1 MRYITFSTIICFLFI
16 IVFVASC
23 KRDGV
28 SSKAIASKYLLDELN
43 VQEGQNLFITHCANC
58 HNFEENN
65 IGPNLAGI
73 TAQVEKEWLVKFIK
87 NPIAVINSGDARAT
101 EQFKKYKQY
110 MTPFPQLKEEEIN
123 QILGYIHKFSEG
135 EKKNKASRPGA
146 LIDPIKEKMAVSDHT
161 LVLKKWLR
169 VPPSADVA
177 PLARINKMIDLKTGD
192 KYRLLVHDLR
202 GKIFELANDSA
213 TVFFDVKSQL
223 PNFMDRPGLASGL
236 GSFTFHPDYESN
248 GLMYTVHTEPD
259 STGLADFALPS
270 GIKVAVQYVLT
281 EWKNNGLTATNF
293 IPASR
298 RELLRIDMNTVIH
311 GVQDIQFNPLVKK
324 GNPDY
329 GMLYIGVGDG
339 GVALAGHPELA
350 DNIKHIWSAVIR
362 IDPLGSNS
370 KNGKYG
376 IPADNPYTGTVDAVK
391 EIWARGFR
399 NPHIISWDRSGSD
412 KMFISNIGQHSIE
425 EVNLGKKG
433 ADYGWPY
440 REGTFLF
447 DPNANHE
454 VVYPLPANDSDHYT
468 HPVIQ
473 YDHDEG
479 NAISAGVVYVGKIKA
494 LQGKYIFGDIPRGF
508 LFFAENKDIIPGQ
521 QATIKKLQVEM
532 DGVKTDLETIT
543 KNTRVDL
550 RIGTDHTGEIYLFS
564 KSNGEVYKVVDM
576 K

>member
-1 MRYITFSTIICFLFI
+1 MRYFAFTCFLFL
-16 IVFVASC
+16 IVFQISC
-23 KRDGV
+23 KSDGV
-28 SSKAIASKYLLDELN
+28 SSKPNASNYFKDELN

-58 HNFEENN
+58 HSFEENN
-65 IGPNLAGI
+65 IGPNLSGI
-73 TAQVEKEWLVKFIK
+73 TAQAEKDWLVKFIK

-110 MTPFPQLKEEEIN
+110 MPPFPQLKEEEIN
-123 QILGYIHKFSEG
+123 QILSYIHKFSEG
-135 EKKNKASRPGA
+135 EKKNKVSRPGA
-146 LIDPIKEKMAVSDHT
+146 LINPIKEKIAVSDHT

-169 VPPSADVA
+169 IPPSADVA
-177 PLARINKMIDLKTGD
+177 PLARINKMVDLKIGD
-192 KYRLLVHDLR
+192 KYRLFIHDLR
-202 GKIFELANDSA
+202 GKIYELNNDSA
-213 TVFFDVKSQL
+213 TLFFDVKSQL
-223 PNFMDRPGLASGL
+223 PNFMDQPGLASGL
-236 GSFTFHPDYESN
+236 GSFTFHPDYASN
-248 GLMYTVHTEPD
+248 RLMYTVHTEPD

-270 GIKVAVQYVLT
+270 GIKVSVQYVLT
-281 EWKNNGLTATNF
+281 EWKNNDITAKVF
-293 IPASR
+293 VPASK
-298 RELLRIDMNTVIH
+298 RELLRIDMYSVIH
-311 GVQDIQFNPLVKK
+311 GVQDIQFNPMVKK
-324 GNPDY
+324 GNADY

-339 GVALAGHPELA
+339 GAALAGHAELT

-376 IPADNPYTGTVDAVK
+376 IPADNPHIEAAEAVK

-399 NPHIISWDRSGSD
+399 NPHIISWDRTGSG

-425 EVNLGKKG
+425 EINLGIKG
-433 ADYGWPY
+433 GDYGWPY

-454 VVYPLPANDSDHYT
+454 VVYPLPDNDSSHYI

-479 NAISAGVVYVGKIKA
+479 NAISAGVVYSGKINA
-494 LQGKYIFGDIPRGF
+494 LKGKYIFGDIPRGF
-508 LFFAENKDIIPGQ
+508 LFFAENKEIIPGKQ
-521 QATIKKLQVEM
+521 TTIKKLQLEM

-543 KNTRVDL
+543 KNARVDL
-550 RIGTDHTGEIYLFS
+550 RIGTDHTGEIYLFT